1 MSAMR
6 SPLLPAVVAVVLL
19 AGFRFDL
26 SAQSSIKP
34 TGFQN
39 PDSLVTALYRAVTF
53 VPGTTPDW
61 GYVRS
66 MFYTDAVI
74 VLRVT
79 RDSTAIMSVDGFVQ
93 DFVDFIARAKADRSG
108 FQERVLKMKPLV
120 FGNVADV
127 LVLYEARLPGSP
139 RGPQKGVDSF
149 HLARKEGRWRIVSIV
164 NDVVT
169 PDRIVPKELE
179 E

>member
-1 MSAMR
+1 MPALR
-6 SPLLPAVVAVVLL
+6 SLVLPTIVVAILL
-19 AGFRFDL
+19 TSFESDL
-26 SAQSSIKP
+26 FAQSSRESGIY
-34 TGFQN
+34 QN

-53 VPGTTPDW
+53 EPGTTPDW
-61 GYVRS
+61 AYVRS
-66 MFYTDAVI
+66 MFHKDAQV

-93 DFVDFIARAKADRSG
+93 DFVDFIARAKADKSG
-108 FQERVLKMKPLV
+108 FQERVLKMRPLV

-127 LVLYEARLPGSP
+127 LVLYEASLPGSP

-149 HLARKEGRWRIVSIV
+149 HLVKKDGRWWMVSIV

-169 PDRIVPKELE
+169 KDRPVPKELE